1 MFKEVG
7 VEAKVQ
13 FLEWATVFTQFRS
26 ASFNHQMFTL
36 GWVTSNADADYSLYA
51 LFHSKQV
58 PPTGWNTS
66 HYANPKVDGLVEQA
80 RRSMN
85 QGEREKL
92 YGETQDILAKEMV
105 WIPVYNTKE
114 IVVTRASVKGFTV
127 HPVEYNLW
135 LGKTWLDKYSRR
147 PRDGLR
153 APAVLTFIA
162 RRLLLAVPV
171 LLGVVFVVM
180 LTVELIPGDAVSLM
194 LGEHATPEAVARL
207 RDYLGLDKPLLLRYV
222 GYVGRVVRGDL
233 GRSIQQNRPVVDE
246 LADAWP
252 ATLELTC
259 AALVISALAGVAAGV
274 VSAVWPNSLFDG
286 VARVGSLFGLSMPVF
301 WTGLVLIV
309 VFALWLPWLPVG
321 GMGSL
326 PHLVL
331 PAVTLALPSLA
342 MVARMT
348 RSSVLEVL
356 REDYVRT
363 ARAKGVA
370 ERLVVAKHALR
381 NAAIPILTLLGL
393 QAGQLMGGAVLT
405 ETVFSWPGLGR
416 LMVKAIFARDY
427 VLLQGAVLV
436 FALAF
441 VLINL
446 AVDLAYGVL
455 DPRIA
460 HHG

>member
-1 MFKEVG
+1 M
-7 VEAKVQ
+7 
-13 FLEWATVFTQFRS
+13 
-26 ASFNHQMFTL
+26 
-36 GWVTSNADADYSLYA
+36 
-51 LFHSKQV
+51 
-58 PPTGWNTS
+58 
-66 HYANPKVDGLVEQA
+66 
-80 RRSMN
+80 
-85 QGEREKL
+85 
-92 YGETQDILAKEMV
+92 
-105 WIPVYNTKE
+105 
-114 IVVTRASVKGFTV
+114 
-127 HPVEYNLW
+127 
-135 LGKTWLDKYSRR
+135 
-147 PRDGLR
+147 
-153 APAVLTFIA
+153 LTFLL

-180 LTVELIPGDAVSLM
+180 LTVELIPGDAVALM
-194 LGEHATPEAVARL
+194 LGEHATKEAVAKL
-207 RDYLGLDKPLLLRYV
+207 RDYLGLDKPLLVRYV
-222 GYVGRVVRGDL
+222 DYVGRLARGDL

-252 ATLELTC
+252 ATLQLTI
-259 AALVISALAGVAAGV
+259 AALLIATSLGVSAGV

-286 VARVGSLFGLSMPVF
+286 IARLGSLFGLSMPVF

-321 GMGSL
+321 GVGS
-326 PHLVL
+326 PAHLVL
-331 PAVTLALPSLA
+331 PAITLALPSVA

-348 RSSVLEVL
+348 RSSVLDVL

-405 ETVFSWPGLGR
+405 ETVFAWPGLGR

-436 FALAF
+436 FSLAF
-441 VLINL
+441 VVINL
-446 AVDLAYGVL
+446 AVDLAYGAL
-455 DPRIA
+455 DPRISRQ
-460 HHG
+460 G